1 MKRAERQ
8 PETVA
13 LAIYAGIYCK
23 TYRVPDAG
31 TVLPQ
36 HSHEWPHVTFVASGA
51 VYVERDGEPAGRYDA
66 PALIRIP
73 AHTMHAFTTL
83 APDVVLACIHNADH
97 AEADGEPAI
106 AAEHHLTFTE
116 D

>member
-8 PETVA
+8 PETVE
-13 LAIYAGIYCK
+13 LVVYAGIYCK

-36 HSHEWPHVTFVASGA
+36 HSHAFSHLTFVASGA

-97 AEADGEPAI
+97 AGTDGEPAI
-106 AAEHHLTFTE
+106 AAEHHLIME

>member
-8 PETVA
+8 PETVE
-13 LAIYAGIYCK
+13 LVVYAGIYVK

-36 HSHEWPHVTFVASGA
+36 HSHHHDHLTFVSSGA
-51 VYVERDGEPAGRYDA
+51 VYVERDGKPAGRYDA
-66 PALIRIP
+66 PALVRIP
-73 AHTMHAFTTL
+73 AHTMHSFITL
-83 APDVVLACIHNADH
+83 GPDTVLSCIHNADH
-97 AEADGEPAI
+97 AEADGEPPI
-106 AAEHHLTFTE
+106 AAEHQLVE

>member
-8 PETVA
+8 PETVW
-13 LAIYAGIYCK
+13 LEIFGGIYCK
-23 TYRVPDAG
+23 LYRVPDAG

-36 HSHEWPHVTFVASGA
+36 HSHRFPHLTFVASGA
-51 VYVERDGEPAGRYDA
+51 VYVERDGKPAGRYDA
-66 PALIRIP
+66 PSLIRIL
-73 AHTMHAFTTL
+73 AHTKHAFTTL
-83 APDVVLACIHNADH
+83 GPDTVLACIHNADH

-106 AAEHHLTFTE
+106 AAEHQIVE

>member
-8 PETVA
+8 PETVW
-13 LAIYAGIYCK
+13 LEIYAGIYCK

-36 HSHEWPHVTFVASGA
+36 HSHHHDHLTFVSSGA
-51 VYVERDGEPAGRYDA
+51 VYVERDGRPAGRYDA
-66 PALIRIP
+66 PALVRIP
-73 AHTMHAFTTL
+73 AHTMHSFITL
-83 APDVVLACIHNADH
+83 GPDTVLSCIHNTDH

-106 AAEHHLTFTE
+106 AEEHHLVTE
-116 D
+116 N